1 MSNEHVDVLVVG
13 AGISGVS
20 AAHHL
25 QTQCPDKSFLILE
38 GRDTIGGTWDLFKYP
53 GIRSDSDMYTL
64 GFSFRPWR
72 DPKAIA
78 DGPSIMSYL
87 RGAVEDGGLQDKIR
101 FGRKVV
107 KAQWSSQEARWELTV
122 LNTQNKQEETLT
134 CGFVHMCTGYYNY
147 EQGHRPA
154 FPGEKNFKG
163 PVIHP
168 QFWPEDLNYD
178 NKKVVIIGSGATAV
192 TLVPAMAEKAAKVIM
207 LQRSPTY
214 IVSMPAENALANWAR
229 RNLPAK
235 LAYGLTRWRNVLF
248 SRLMFWYCRRF
259 PERAKKLLLKGVR
272 AELPSGFDIEKH
284 LTPHYNVWDQ
294 RVCLAPD
301 GDFFT
306 ALRAGK
312 ADIVTDHIESFT
324 KRGVKVA
331 SGAEIEADII
341 VSATG
346 LDLQFFGGV
355 DIQVD
360 NKAVLAKDTMTYKG
374 MMFSGVPNFALS
386 SGYTNASWTL
396 KCDLTSAYVCR
407 LLNHME
413 RKGYTQARPELDWA
427 NIEVAP
433 LLDFTS
439 GYVVRKLEEL
449 PKQGTVTPWR
459 LHQNYLLDIMML
471 RMGRVTDGMAFSGT
485 QKSA

>member
-1 MSNEHVDVLVVG
+1 MSNHHVDVLVIG
-13 AGISGVS
+13 AGISGIS

-25 QTQCPDKSFLILE
+25 QTQCPHKSFLILE
-38 GRDTIGGTWDLFKYP
+38 GRDSIGGTWDLFKYP

-87 RGAVEDGGLQDKIR
+87 HGAVEDDGLQDKIR
-101 FGRKVV
+101 FGRKVIN
-107 KAQWSSQEARWELTV
+107 AQWSSQAAQWTLTV
-122 LNTQNKQEETLT
+122 LNTQSQQEEVFT
-134 CGFVHMCTGYYNY
+134 CGFVHLCTGYYNY
-147 EQGHRPA
+147 EQAHRPH
-154 FPGEKNFKG
+154 FPGEKSFKG

-168 QFWPEDLNYD
+168 QFWPEDLDYE
-178 NKKVVIIGSGATAV
+178 NKKVVVIGSGATAV
-192 TLVPAMAEKAAKVIM
+192 TLVPAMAAKATKVTM

-235 LAYGLTRWRNVLF
+235 LAYGLTRWRNVLLN
-248 SRLMFWYCRRF
+248 RLMFWYCRRY
-259 PERAKKLLLKGVR
+259 PEHAKKLMLKGVR
-272 AELPSGFDIEKH
+272 AQLPTGFDFEKH

-301 GDFFT
+301 GDFFA
-306 ALRAGK
+306 ALRAGT
-312 ADIVTDHIESFT
+312 ADIVTDHIDSFT
-324 KRGVKVA
+324 KRGIKLA
-331 SGAEIEADII
+331 SGAEVEADII

-346 LDLQFFGGV
+346 LDLKFFGGV

-360 NKAVLAKDTMTYKG
+360 NTSVLAKDTMTYKG

-407 LLNHME
+407 LLNHMDK
-413 RKGYTQARPELDWA
+413 KGYAQARPQLDWA
-427 NIEVAP
+427 DMEVAP

-439 GYVVRKLEEL
+439 GYVVRKLDEL
-449 PKQGTVTPWR
+449 PKQGTATPWR

-471 RMGRVTDGMAFSGT
+471 RMGRVTDGMEFSRT
-485 QKSA
+485 EKPF

>member
-1 MSNEHVDVLVVG
+1 MSNEHVDVLVIG
-13 AGISGVS
+13 AGISGIS

-38 GRDTIGGTWDLFKYP
+38 GRDSIGGTWDLFKYP

-87 RGAVEDGGLQDKIR
+87 HGAVEDAGLHDKIR

-107 KAQWSSQEARWELTV
+107 NAQWSSQAAQWTLTV
-122 LNTQNKQEETLT
+122 LNTQSQSEEVFT
-134 CGFVHMCTGYYNY
+134 CNFVHMCTGYYNY

-168 QFWPEDLNYD
+168 QFWPEDLDYE
-178 NKKVVIIGSGATAV
+178 NKNVVVIGSGATAV
-192 TLVPAMAEKAAKVIM
+192 TLVPAMAEKAAKVTM

-214 IVSMPAENALANWAR
+214 IVSMPAENTLANWAR

-235 LAYGLTRWRNVLF
+235 LAYGLTRWRNVLLN
-248 SRLMFWYCRRF
+248 RIMFWYCRRY
-259 PERAKKLLLKGVR
+259 PDKAKKLLLKGVR
-272 AELPSGFDIEKH
+272 AELPKGFDIEKH

-301 GDFFT
+301 GDFFA
-306 ALRAGK
+306 ALRAGT
-312 ADIVTDHIESFT
+312 ADIVTDHIECFT
-324 KRGVKVA
+324 KRGVKVK
-331 SGAEIEADII
+331 SGAEIDADII

-346 LDLQFFGGV
+346 LDLKFFGGV

-360 NKAVLAKDTMTYKG
+360 NKPVLAKDTMTYKG
-374 MMFSGVPNFALS
+374 MMFSGVPNLALS

-407 LLNHME
+407 LLNHMDK
-413 RKGYTQARPELDWA
+413 KGYTQARPELDWA
-427 NIEVAP
+427 DMEVAP

-439 GYVVRKLEEL
+439 GYVVRKLDEL

-471 RMGRVTDGMAFSGT
+471 RMGRVTDGIAFSRAD
-485 QKSA
+485 KSA

>member
-1 MSNEHVDVLVVG
+1 MSNHHVDVLVIG
-13 AGISGVS
+13 AGISGIS

-25 QTQCPDKSFLILE
+25 QTQCPHKSFLILE
-38 GRDTIGGTWDLFKYP
+38 GRDSIGGTWDLFKYP

-87 RGAVEDGGLQDKIR
+87 HGAVEDDGLQDKIR
-101 FGRKVV
+101 FGRKVIN
-107 KAQWSSQEARWELTV
+107 AQWSSQAAQWTLTV
-122 LNTQNKQEETLT
+122 LNTQSQQEEVFT
-134 CGFVHMCTGYYNY
+134 CGFVHLCTGYYNY
-147 EQGHRPA
+147 EQAHRPD

-168 QFWPEDLNYD
+168 QFWPEDLDYE
-178 NKKVVIIGSGATAV
+178 NKKVVVIGSGATAV
-192 TLVPAMAEKAAKVIM
+192 TLVPAMAEKAAKVTM

-229 RNLPAK
+229 RNLPAR
-235 LAYGLTRWRNVLF
+235 LAYGITRWRNVLLN
-248 SRLMFWYCRRF
+248 RLMFWYCRRY

-272 AELPSGFDIEKH
+272 AELPAGFDFEKH

-301 GDFFT
+301 GDFFA
-306 ALRAGK
+306 ALRAGT
-312 ADIVTDHIESFT
+312 ADIVTDHINSFT
-324 KRGVKVA
+324 KRGIKLA
-331 SGAEIEADII
+331 SGGEVEADII

-346 LDLQFFGGV
+346 LDLKFFGGV

-360 NKAVLAKDTMTYKG
+360 NTPVLAKDTMTYKG

-407 LLNHME
+407 LLNHMDK
-413 RKGYTQARPELDWA
+413 KGYAQARPQLDWA
-427 NIEVAP
+427 DMEVAP

-439 GYVVRKLEEL
+439 GYVVRKLDEL

-471 RMGRVTDGMAFSGT
+471 RMGRVTDGMEFSRT
-485 QKSA
+485 EKPA

>member
-1 MSNEHVDVLVVG
+1 MSSEHVDVLVVG
-13 AGISGVS
+13 AGISGIS

-38 GRDTIGGTWDLFKYP
+38 GRDSIGGTWDLFKYP

-87 RGAVEDGGLQDKIR
+87 RSAVEDDGLHDKIR

-107 KAQWSSQEARWELTV
+107 KALWSSQEAHWELTV
-122 LNTQNKQEETLT
+122 LNTRSQQEETLT

-168 QFWPEDLNYD
+168 QFWPEDLDYD
-178 NKKVVIIGSGATAV
+178 NKKIIVIGSGATAV
-192 TLVPAMAEKAAKVIM
+192 TLVPAMAEKAAKVTM

-407 LLNHME
+407 LLNHMD

-427 NIEVAP
+427 DMEVAP

>member
-1 MSNEHVDVLVVG
+1 MSNEHVDVMVIG

-25 QTQCPDKSFLILE
+25 QTQCPEKSFLILE
-38 GRDTIGGTWDLFKYP
+38 GRDSIGGTWDLFKYP

-87 RGAVEDGGLQDKIR
+87 RGAVEDGGLQDKIL

-168 QFWPEDLNYD
+168 QFWPEDLDYN
-178 NKKVVIIGSGATAV
+178 NKKVVVIGSGATAV
-192 TLVPAMAEKAAKVIM
+192 TLVPAMAEKAAKVTM

-214 IVSMPAENALANWAR
+214 IVSMPAENALVNWAR

-235 LAYGLTRWRNVLF
+235 LAYGLTRWRNVLLN
-248 SRLMFWYCRRF
+248 RLMFWYCRRF
-259 PERAKKLLLKGVR
+259 PKQAKKLLLKGVR
-272 AELPSGFDIEKH
+272 AQLP
-284 LTPHYNVWDQ
+284 
-294 RVCLAPD
+294 
-301 GDFFT
+301 
-306 ALRAGK
+306 
-312 ADIVTDHIESFT
+312 
-324 KRGVKVA
+324 
-331 SGAEIEADII
+331 
-341 VSATG
+341 
-346 LDLQFFGGV
+346 
-355 DIQVD
+355 
-360 NKAVLAKDTMTYKG
+360 
-374 MMFSGVPNFALS
+374 
-386 SGYTNASWTL
+386 
-396 KCDLTSAYVCR
+396 
-407 LLNHME
+407 
-413 RKGYTQARPELDWA
+413 
-427 NIEVAP
+427 
-433 LLDFTS
+433 
-439 GYVVRKLEEL
+439 
-449 PKQGTVTPWR
+449 
-459 LHQNYLLDIMML
+459 
-471 RMGRVTDGMAFSGT
+471 
-485 QKSA
+485 

>member
-1 MSNEHVDVLVVG
+1 MSNEHVDVLVIG
-13 AGISGVS
+13 AGISGIS

-38 GRDTIGGTWDLFKYP
+38 GRDSIGGTWDLFKYP

-87 RGAVEDGGLQDKIR
+87 HGAVEDDGLHDKIR

-107 KAQWSSQEARWELTV
+107 NAQWSSQAAQWTLTV
-122 LNTQNKQEETLT
+122 LNTQSQSEEVFT
-134 CGFVHMCTGYYNY
+134 CNFVHMCTGYYNY

-168 QFWPEDLNYD
+168 QFWPEDLDYE
-178 NKKVVIIGSGATAV
+178 NKNVVVIGSGATAV
-192 TLVPAMAEKAAKVIM
+192 TLVPAMAEKAAKVTM

-214 IVSMPAENALANWAR
+214 IVSMPAENTLANWAR

-235 LAYGLTRWRNVLF
+235 LAYGLTRWRNVLLN
-248 SRLMFWYCRRF
+248 RIMFWYCRRY
-259 PERAKKLLLKGVR
+259 PDKAKKLLLKGVR
-272 AELPSGFDIEKH
+272 AELPKGFDIEKH

-301 GDFFT
+301 GDFFA
-306 ALRAGK
+306 ALRAGT
-312 ADIVTDHIESFT
+312 ADIVTDHIECFT
-324 KRGVKVA
+324 KRGVKVK
-331 SGAEIEADII
+331 SGAEIDADII

-346 LDLQFFGGV
+346 LDLKFFGGV

-360 NKAVLAKDTMTYKG
+360 NKPVLAKDTMTYKG
-374 MMFSGVPNFALS
+374 MMFSGVPNLALS

-407 LLNHME
+407 LLNHMDK
-413 RKGYTQARPELDWA
+413 KGYTQARPELDWSDM
-427 NIEVAP
+427 EVAP

-439 GYVVRKLEEL
+439 GYVVRKLDEL

-471 RMGRVTDGMAFSGT
+471 RMGRVTDGIAFSRAD
-485 QKSA
+485 KSA

>member
-13 AGISGVS
+13 AGISGIS

-25 QTQCPDKSFLILE
+25 QTRCPEKSFLILE
-38 GRDTIGGTWDLFKYP
+38 GRDSIGGTWDLFKYP

-107 KAQWSSQEARWELTV
+107 KAQWSSQDAQWELTV

-168 QFWPEDLNYD
+168 QFWPEDLDYN
-178 NKKVVIIGSGATAV
+178 NKKVVVIGSGATAV
-192 TLVPAMAEKAAKVIM
+192 TLVPAMAEKAAKVTM

-214 IVSMPAENALANWAR
+214 IVSMPAENALANWVR

-235 LAYGLTRWRNVLF
+235 LAYGMTRWRNVLLN
-248 SRLMFWYCRRF
+248 RLMFWYCRRF
-259 PERAKKLLLKGVR
+259 PKQAKKLLLKGVR
-272 AELPSGFDIEKH
+272 AQLPSGFDIEKH

-407 LLNHME
+407 LLNHMD

-427 NIEVAP
+427 DMEVAP

-439 GYVVRKLEEL
+439 GYVVRKLDEL

>member
-1 MSNEHVDVLVVG
+1 MSNEHVDVLVIG
-13 AGISGVS
+13 AGISGIS

-38 GRDTIGGTWDLFKYP
+38 GRDSIGGTWDLFKYP

-87 RGAVEDGGLQDKIR
+87 HGAVEDDGLHDKIR

-107 KAQWSSQEARWELTV
+107 NAQWSSQAAQWTLTV
-122 LNTQNKQEETLT
+122 LNTQSQSEEVFT
-134 CGFVHMCTGYYNY
+134 CNFVHMCTGYYNY

-168 QFWPEDLNYD
+168 QFWPEDLDYE
-178 NKKVVIIGSGATAV
+178 NKNVVVIGSGATAV
-192 TLVPAMAEKAAKVIM
+192 TLVPAMAEKAAKVTM

-214 IVSMPAENALANWAR
+214 IVSMPAENTLANWAR

-235 LAYGLTRWRNVLF
+235 LAYGLTRWRNVLLN
-248 SRLMFWYCRRF
+248 RIMFWYCRRY
-259 PERAKKLLLKGVR
+259 PDKAKKLLLKGVR
-272 AELPSGFDIEKH
+272 AELPKGFDIEKH

-301 GDFFT
+301 GDFFA
-306 ALRAGK
+306 ALSAGT
-312 ADIVTDHIESFT
+312 ADIVTDHIECFT
-324 KRGVKVA
+324 KRGVKVK
-331 SGAEIEADII
+331 SGAEIDADII

-346 LDLQFFGGV
+346 LDLKFFGGV

-360 NKAVLAKDTMTYKG
+360 NKPVLAKDTMTYKG
-374 MMFSGVPNFALS
+374 MMFSGVPNLALS

-407 LLNHME
+407 LLNHMDK
-413 RKGYTQARPELDWA
+413 KGYTQARPELDWA
-427 NIEVAP
+427 DMEVAP

-439 GYVVRKLEEL
+439 GYVVRKLDEL

-471 RMGRVTDGMAFSGT
+471 RMGRVTDGIAFSRAD
-485 QKSA
+485 KSA

>member
-1 MSNEHVDVLVVG
+1 MSNHHVDVLVIG
-13 AGISGVS
+13 AGISGIS

-25 QTQCPDKSFLILE
+25 QTQCPHKSFLILE
-38 GRDTIGGTWDLFKYP
+38 GRDSIGGTWDLFKYP

-87 RGAVEDGGLQDKIR
+87 HGAVEDDGLQDKIR
-101 FGRKVV
+101 FGHKVI
-107 KAQWSSQEARWELTV
+107 KAQWSSEAAQWTLTV
-122 LNTQNKQEETLT
+122 SNTESQQEEVFT
-134 CGFVHMCTGYYNY
+134 CGFVHLCTGYYNY
-147 EQGHRPA
+147 EQAHRPD
-154 FPGEKNFKG
+154 FPGEKNFRG

-168 QFWPEDLNYD
+168 QFWPEDLDYE
-178 NKKVVIIGSGATAV
+178 NKKVVVIGSGATAV
-192 TLVPAMAEKAAKVIM
+192 TLVPAMAEKAAKVTM

-235 LAYGLTRWRNVLF
+235 LAYGLTRWRNVLLN
-248 SRLMFWYCRRF
+248 RLMFWYCRRY
-259 PERAKKLLLKGVR
+259 PEKAKKLLLKGVR
-272 AELPSGFDIEKH
+272 AELPADFDFGKH

-301 GDFFT
+301 GDFFA

-312 ADIVTDHIESFT
+312 ADIVTDQIDSFT
-324 KRGVKVA
+324 KRGIKLA
-331 SGAEIEADII
+331 SGGEVEADII

-346 LDLQFFGGV
+346 LDLKFFGGV

-360 NKAVLAKDTMTYKG
+360 NTPVLAKDTMTYKG

-407 LLNHME
+407 LLKYMDK
-413 RKGYTQARPELDWA
+413 KGYAQARPQLDWA
-427 NIEVAP
+427 DIEVAP

-439 GYVVRKLEEL
+439 GYVVRKLDEL

-471 RMGRVTDGMAFSGT
+471 RMGRVTDGMKFSGT
-485 QKSA
+485 EKST

>member
-1 MSNEHVDVLVVG
+1 M
-13 AGISGVS
+13 
-20 AAHHL
+20 
-25 QTQCPDKSFLILE
+25 
-38 GRDTIGGTWDLFKYP
+38 
-53 GIRSDSDMYTL
+53 
-64 GFSFRPWR
+64 
-72 DPKAIA
+72 
-78 DGPSIMSYL
+78 
-87 RGAVEDGGLQDKIR
+87 
-101 FGRKVV
+101 
-107 KAQWSSQEARWELTV
+107 
-122 LNTQNKQEETLT
+122 
-134 CGFVHMCTGYYNY
+134 
-147 EQGHRPA
+147 
-154 FPGEKNFKG
+154 
-163 PVIHP
+163 
-168 QFWPEDLNYD
+168 
-178 NKKVVIIGSGATAV
+178 
-192 TLVPAMAEKAAKVIM
+192 
-207 LQRSPTY
+207 
-214 IVSMPAENALANWAR
+214 
-229 RNLPAK
+229 
-235 LAYGLTRWRNVLF
+235 
-248 SRLMFWYCRRF
+248 
-259 PERAKKLLLKGVR
+259 R

-312 ADIVTDHIESFT
+312 ADIVTDRIESFT

-355 DIQVD
+355 DIHVD
-360 NKAVLAKDTMTYKG
+360 NKVVLAKDTMTYKG

-407 LLNHME
+407 LLNHMDK
-413 RKGYTQARPELDWA
+413 KGYTQARPELDWA
-427 NIEVAP
+427 DMEVAP

-439 GYVVRKLEEL
+439 GYVVRKLDEL

>member
-1 MSNEHVDVLVVG
+1 MSNHHVDVLVIG
-13 AGISGVS
+13 AGISGIS

-25 QTQCPDKSFLILE
+25 QTQCPHKSFLILE
-38 GRDTIGGTWDLFKYP
+38 GRDMIGGTWDLFKYP

-87 RGAVEDGGLQDKIR
+87 HGAVEDDGLQDKIR
-101 FGRKVV
+101 FGRKVIN
-107 KAQWSSQEARWELTV
+107 AQWSSQAAQWTLTV
-122 LNTQNKQEETLT
+122 LNTESHQEEVFT
-134 CGFVHMCTGYYNY
+134 CGFMHLCTGYYNY
-147 EQGHRPA
+147 EQAHRPD

-168 QFWPEDLNYD
+168 QFWPEDLDYE
-178 NKKVVIIGSGATAV
+178 NKKVVVIGSGATAV
-192 TLVPAMAEKAAKVIM
+192 TLVPAMAEKAAKVTM

-214 IVSMPAENALANWAR
+214 IVSMPAENGLANWAR

-235 LAYGLTRWRNVLF
+235 LAYGLTRWRNVLLN
-248 SRLMFWYCRRF
+248 RLMFWYCRSY
-259 PERAKKLLLKGVR
+259 PEKAKKLLLQGAR
-272 AELPSGFDIEKH
+272 AELPADFDFGKH

-301 GDFFT
+301 GDFFA
-306 ALRAGK
+306 ALRAGT
-312 ADIVTDHIESFT
+312 ADIVTDHIDSFT
-324 KRGVKVA
+324 KRGIKLA
-331 SGAEIEADII
+331 SGSEVEADII

-346 LDLQFFGGV
+346 LDLKFFGGV

-360 NKAVLAKDTMTYKG
+360 NTPVLAKDTMTYKG

-407 LLNHME
+407 LLNHMDK
-413 RKGYTQARPELDWA
+413 KGYAQACPQLDWA
-427 NIEVAP
+427 DMEVAP

-439 GYVVRKLEEL
+439 GYVVRKLDEL

-471 RMGRVTDGMAFSGT
+471 RMGRVTDGMEFSRT
-485 QKSA
+485 EKPA

>member
-1 MSNEHVDVLVVG
+1 
-13 AGISGVS
+13 
-20 AAHHL
+20 
-25 QTQCPDKSFLILE
+25 
-38 GRDTIGGTWDLFKYP
+38 
-53 GIRSDSDMYTL
+53 
-64 GFSFRPWR
+64 
-72 DPKAIA
+72 
-78 DGPSIMSYL
+78 MSYL

-107 KAQWSSQEARWELTV
+107 KAQWSSKEAEWELTV
-122 LNTQNKQEETLT
+122 LNTQNKQEEILT

-168 QFWPEDLNYD
+168 QFWPEDLDYD

-235 LAYGLTRWRNVLF
+235 LAYGLTRWRNVLLN
-248 SRLMFWYCRRF
+248 RLMFWYCRRF
-259 PERAKKLLLKGVR
+259 PEKAKKLLLRGVR
-272 AELPSGFDIEKH
+272 AELPFGFDIEKH
-284 LTPHYNVWDQ
+284 LTPRYNVWDQ

-324 KRGVKVA
+324 KRGVKVV

-407 LLNHME
+407 LLNHMD

-427 NIEVAP
+427 DMEVAP

-439 GYVVRKLEEL
+439 GYVVRKLDEL

>member
-25 QTQCPDKSFLILE
+25 QTQCPEKSFLILE
-38 GRDTIGGTWDLFKYP
+38 GRDSIGGTWDLFKYP

-168 QFWPEDLNYD
+168 QFWPVDLDYE
-178 NKKVVIIGSGATAV
+178 NKKVVVIGSGATAV
-192 TLVPAMAEKAAKVIM
+192 TLVPAMAEKAAKVTM

-235 LAYGLTRWRNVLF
+235 LAYGLTRWRNVLVN
-248 SRLMFWYCRRF
+248 RLMFWYCRRF
-259 PERAKKLLLKGVR
+259 PEKAKKLLLKGVR

-312 ADIVTDHIESFT
+312 ADIVTDRIESFT

-355 DIQVD
+355 NIQVD
-360 NKAVLAKDTMTYKG
+360 NKAVLAKDTITYKG

-407 LLNHME
+407 LLNHMD
-413 RKGYTQARPELDWA
+413 RKGYTEARPELDWA
-427 NIEVAP
+427 KMEVAP

-439 GYVVRKLEEL
+439 GYVVRKLDEL

-485 QKSA
+485 QKSV

>member
-1 MSNEHVDVLVVG
+1 MSNHHVDVLVIG
-13 AGISGVS
+13 AGISGIS

-25 QTQCPDKSFLILE
+25 QTQCPHKSFLILE
-38 GRDTIGGTWDLFKYP
+38 GRDSIGGTWDLFKYP

-87 RGAVEDGGLQDKIR
+87 HGAVEDDGLQDKIR
-101 FGRKVV
+101 FGHKVI
-107 KAQWSSQEARWELTV
+107 KAQWKSEAAQWTLTV
-122 LNTQNKQEETLT
+122 LNTESQQEEVFT
-134 CGFVHMCTGYYNY
+134 CGFVHLCTGYYNY
-147 EQGHRPA
+147 EQAHRPD

-168 QFWPEDLNYD
+168 QFWPEDLDYK
-178 NKKVVIIGSGATAV
+178 NKKVLVIGSGATAV
-192 TLVPAMAEKAAKVIM
+192 TLVPAMAEKAAKVTM

-235 LAYGLTRWRNVLF
+235 LAYGLTRWRNVLLN
-248 SRLMFWYCRRF
+248 RLMFWYCRRY
-259 PERAKKLLLKGVR
+259 PEKAKKLLLKGVR
-272 AELPSGFDIEKH
+272 AELPADFDFGKH

-301 GDFFT
+301 GDFFA
-306 ALRAGK
+306 ALRAGT
-312 ADIVTDHIESFT
+312 ADIVTDEIDSFT
-324 KRGVKVA
+324 KRGIKLA
-331 SGAEIEADII
+331 SGGEVEADII

-346 LDLQFFGGV
+346 LDLKFFGGV
-355 DIQVD
+355 EIQVD
-360 NKAVLAKDTMTYKG
+360 NTPVLAKDTMTYKG

-407 LLNHME
+407 LLNHMDK
-413 RKGYTQARPELDWA
+413 KGYAQARPQLDWA
-427 NIEVAP
+427 DIEVAP
-433 LLDFTS
+433 LLDFSS
-439 GYVVRKLEEL
+439 GYVVRKLDEL

-471 RMGRVTDGMAFSGT
+471 RMGRVTDGMKFSGT
-485 QKSA
+485 EKST

>member
-1 MSNEHVDVLVVG
+1 MSNEHVDVLVIG
-13 AGISGVS
+13 AGISGIS

-38 GRDTIGGTWDLFKYP
+38 GRDSIGGTWDLFKYP

-87 RGAVEDGGLQDKIR
+87 HGAVEDDGLHDKIR

-107 KAQWSSQEARWELTV
+107 NAQWSSQAAQWTLTV
-122 LNTQNKQEETLT
+122 LNTQSQSEEVFT
-134 CGFVHMCTGYYNY
+134 CNFVHMCTGYYNY

-168 QFWPEDLNYD
+168 QFWPEDLDYE
-178 NKKVVIIGSGATAV
+178 NKNVVVIGSGATAV
-192 TLVPAMAEKAAKVIM
+192 TLVPAMAEKAAKVTM

-214 IVSMPAENALANWAR
+214 IVSMPAENTLANWAR

-235 LAYGLTRWRNVLF
+235 LAYGLTRWRNVLLN
-248 SRLMFWYCRRF
+248 RVMFWYCRRY
-259 PERAKKLLLKGVR
+259 PDKAKKLLLKGVR
-272 AELPSGFDIEKH
+272 AELPKGFDIEKH

-301 GDFFT
+301 GDFFA
-306 ALRAGK
+306 ALRAGT
-312 ADIVTDHIESFT
+312 ADIVTDHIECFT
-324 KRGVKVA
+324 KRGVKVK
-331 SGAEIEADII
+331 SGAEIDADII

-346 LDLQFFGGV
+346 LDLKFFGGV

-360 NKAVLAKDTMTYKG
+360 NKPVLAKDTMTYKG
-374 MMFSGVPNFALS
+374 MMFSGVPNLALS

-407 LLNHME
+407 LLNHMDK
-413 RKGYTQARPELDWA
+413 KGYTQARPELDWA
-427 NIEVAP
+427 DMEVAP

-439 GYVVRKLEEL
+439 GYVVRKLDEL

-471 RMGRVTDGMAFSGT
+471 RMGRVTDGIAFSRAD
-485 QKSA
+485 KSA

>member
-1 MSNEHVDVLVVG
+1 MSNEHVDVMVIG

-25 QTQCPDKSFLILE
+25 QTQCPEKSFLILE
-38 GRDTIGGTWDLFKYP
+38 GRDSIGGTWDLFKYP

-87 RGAVEDGGLQDKIR
+87 RGAVEDGGLQDKIL

-178 NKKVVIIGSGATAV
+178 NKKVVVIGSGATAV
-192 TLVPAMAEKAAKVIM
+192 TLVPAMAEKAAKVTM

-235 LAYGLTRWRNVLF
+235 LAYGLTRWRNVLLN
-248 SRLMFWYCRRF
+248 RLMFWYCRRF
-259 PERAKKLLLKGVR
+259 PEKAKKLLLKGVR

-284 LTPHYNVWDQ
+284 LTPRYNVWDQ

-312 ADIVTDHIESFT
+312 ADIVTDRIESFT

-407 LLNHME
+407 LLNHMD

-427 NIEVAP
+427 NMEVAP

>member
-1 MSNEHVDVLVVG
+1 MSNEHVDVLVIG
-13 AGISGVS
+13 AGISGIS

-38 GRDTIGGTWDLFKYP
+38 GRDSIGGTWDLFKYP

-87 RGAVEDGGLQDKIR
+87 HGAVEDDGLHDKIR
-101 FGRKVV
+101 FSRKVV
-107 KAQWSSQEARWELTV
+107 NAQWSSQAAQWTLTV
-122 LNTQNKQEETLT
+122 LNTQSQSEEVFT
-134 CGFVHMCTGYYNY
+134 CNFVHMCTGYYNY

-168 QFWPEDLNYD
+168 QFWPEDLDYE
-178 NKKVVIIGSGATAV
+178 NKNVVVIGSGATAV
-192 TLVPAMAEKAAKVIM
+192 TLVPAMAEKAAKVTM

-214 IVSMPAENALANWAR
+214 IVSMPAENTLANWAR

-235 LAYGLTRWRNVLF
+235 LAYGLTRWRNVLLN
-248 SRLMFWYCRRF
+248 RIMFWYCRRY
-259 PERAKKLLLKGVR
+259 PDKAKKLLLKGVR
-272 AELPSGFDIEKH
+272 AELPKGFDIEKH

-301 GDFFT
+301 GDFFA
-306 ALRAGK
+306 ALRAGT
-312 ADIVTDHIESFT
+312 ADIVTDHIECFT
-324 KRGVKVA
+324 KRGVKVK
-331 SGAEIEADII
+331 SGAEIDADII

-346 LDLQFFGGV
+346 LDLKFFGGV

-360 NKAVLAKDTMTYKG
+360 NKPVLAKDTMTYKG
-374 MMFSGVPNFALS
+374 MMFSGVPNLALS

-407 LLNHME
+407 LLNHMDK
-413 RKGYTQARPELDWA
+413 KGYTQARPELDWA
-427 NIEVAP
+427 DMEVAP

-439 GYVVRKLEEL
+439 GYVVRKLDEL

-471 RMGRVTDGMAFSGT
+471 RMGRVTDGIAFSRAD
-485 QKSA
+485 KSA

>member
-1 MSNEHVDVLVVG
+1 
-13 AGISGVS
+13 
-20 AAHHL
+20 
-25 QTQCPDKSFLILE
+25 
-38 GRDTIGGTWDLFKYP
+38 
-53 GIRSDSDMYTL
+53 
-64 GFSFRPWR
+64 
-72 DPKAIA
+72 
-78 DGPSIMSYL
+78 MSYL
-87 RGAVEDGGLQDKIR
+87 HGAVEDGGLQDKIR

-235 LAYGLTRWRNVLF
+235 LAYGLTRWRNVLLN
-248 SRLMFWYCRRF
+248 RLMFWYCRRF
-259 PERAKKLLLKGVR
+259 PEKAKKLLLRGVR
-272 AELPSGFDIEKH
+272 AELPFGFDIEKH

-360 NKAVLAKDTMTYKG
+360 NKAVLAKDTITYKG

-407 LLNHME
+407 LLNHMD

-427 NIEVAP
+427 DMEVAP

-439 GYVVRKLEEL
+439 GYVVRKLDEL

>member
-13 AGISGVS
+13 AGISGIS

-25 QTQCPDKSFLILE
+25 QTRCPEKSFLILE
-38 GRDTIGGTWDLFKYP
+38 GRDSIGGTWDLFKYP

-107 KAQWSSQEARWELTV
+107 KAQWLSQDAQWELTV

-168 QFWPEDLNYD
+168 QFWPEGLDYN
-178 NKKVVIIGSGATAV
+178 NKKVVVIGSGATAV
-192 TLVPAMAEKAAKVIM
+192 TLVPAMAEKAAKVTM

-214 IVSMPAENALANWAR
+214 IVSMPAENALVNWAR

-235 LAYGLTRWRNVLF
+235 LAYGLTRWRNVLLN
-248 SRLMFWYCRRF
+248 RLMFWYCRRF
-259 PERAKKLLLKGVR
+259 PEKAKKLLLRGVR
-272 AELPSGFDIEKH
+272 AELPFGFDIEKH

-407 LLNHME
+407 LLNHMDK
-413 RKGYTQARPELDWA
+413 KGYTQARPELDWA
-427 NIEVAP
+427 DMEVAP

-439 GYVVRKLEEL
+439 GYVVRKLDEL

>member
-1 MSNEHVDVLVVG
+1 MSNHHVDVLVIG
-13 AGISGVS
+13 AGISGIS

-25 QTQCPDKSFLILE
+25 QTQCPHKSFLILE
-38 GRDTIGGTWDLFKYP
+38 GRDSIGGTWDLFKYP

-87 RGAVEDGGLQDKIR
+87 HGAVEDDGLQDKIR
-101 FGRKVV
+101 FGRKVIN
-107 KAQWSSQEARWELTV
+107 AQWSSQAAQWTLTV
-122 LNTQNKQEETLT
+122 LNTQSQQEEVFT
-134 CGFVHMCTGYYNY
+134 CGFVHLCTGYYNY
-147 EQGHRPA
+147 EQAHHPD

-168 QFWPEDLNYD
+168 QFWPEDLDYE
-178 NKKVVIIGSGATAV
+178 NKKVVVIGSGATAV
-192 TLVPAMAEKAAKVIM
+192 TLVPAMAEKAAKVTM

-214 IVSMPAENALANWAR
+214 IVSMPAENPLANWAR

-235 LAYGLTRWRNVLF
+235 LAYGLTRWRNVLLN
-248 SRLMFWYCRRF
+248 RIMFWYCRRY
-259 PERAKKLLLKGVR
+259 PDKAKKLLLKGVR
-272 AELPSGFDIEKH
+272 AELPKGFDIEKH

-301 GDFFT
+301 GDFFA
-306 ALRAGK
+306 ALRAGT
-312 ADIVTDHIESFT
+312 ADIVTDHIECFT
-324 KRGVKVA
+324 KRGVKVK
-331 SGAEIEADII
+331 SGAEIDADII

-346 LDLQFFGGV
+346 LDLKFFGGV

-360 NKAVLAKDTMTYKG
+360 NKPVLAKDTMTYKG
-374 MMFSGVPNFALS
+374 MMFSGVPNLALS

-407 LLNHME
+407 LLNHMDK
-413 RKGYTQARPELDWA
+413 KGFTQARPELDWA
-427 NIEVAP
+427 DMEVAP

-439 GYVVRKLEEL
+439 GYVVRKLDEL

-471 RMGRVTDGMAFSGT
+471 RMGRVTDGIAFSRAD
-485 QKSA
+485 KSA

>member
-1 MSNEHVDVLVVG
+1 MSNEHVDVMVIG

-25 QTQCPDKSFLILE
+25 QTQCPEKSFLILE
-38 GRDTIGGTWDLFKYP
+38 GRDSIGGTWDLFKYP

-87 RGAVEDGGLQDKIR
+87 RGAVEDGGLQDKIL

-178 NKKVVIIGSGATAV
+178 NKKVVVIGSGATAV
-192 TLVPAMAEKAAKVIM
+192 TLVPAMAEKAAKVTM

-235 LAYGLTRWRNVLF
+235 LAYGLTRWRNVLVN
-248 SRLMFWYCRRF
+248 RLMFWYCRRF
-259 PERAKKLLLKGVR
+259 PEKAKKLLLKGVR

-312 ADIVTDHIESFT
+312 ADIVTDRIESFT

-355 DIQVD
+355 DIHVD
-360 NKAVLAKDTMTYKG
+360 NKVVLAKDTMTYKG

-407 LLNHME
+407 LLNHMD

-427 NIEVAP
+427 NMEVAP

-439 GYVVRKLEEL
+439 GYVVRKLDEL

>member
-38 GRDTIGGTWDLFKYP
+38 GRDSIGGTWDLFKYP

-107 KAQWSSQEARWELTV
+107 KAQWSSQKAQWELTV

-163 PVIHP
+163 PIIHP
-168 QFWPEDLNYD
+168 QFWPEDLDYE
-178 NKKVVIIGSGATAV
+178 NKKVVVIGSGATAV

-235 LAYGLTRWRNVLF
+235 LAYGLTRWRNVLLN
-248 SRLMFWYCRRF
+248 RLMFWYCRRF
-259 PERAKKLLLKGVR
+259 PEKAKKLLLKGVR

-284 LTPHYNVWDQ
+284 LTPRYNVWDQ

-312 ADIVTDHIESFT
+312 ADIVTDRIESFT

-341 VSATG
+341 ISATG

-407 LLNHME
+407 LLNHMD

-427 NIEVAP
+427 DMEVAP

-439 GYVVRKLEEL
+439 GYVVRKLDEL

>member
-1 MSNEHVDVLVVG
+1 MSNHHVDVLVIG
-13 AGISGVS
+13 AGISGIS

-25 QTQCPDKSFLILE
+25 QTQCPHKSFLILE
-38 GRDTIGGTWDLFKYP
+38 GRDSIGGTWDLFKYP

-87 RGAVEDGGLQDKIR
+87 HGAVEDDGLQDKIR
-101 FGRKVV
+101 FGRKVIN
-107 KAQWSSQEARWELTV
+107 AQWSSQAAQWTLTV
-122 LNTQNKQEETLT
+122 LNTQSQQEEVFT
-134 CGFVHMCTGYYNY
+134 CGFVHLCTGYYNY
-147 EQGHRPA
+147 EQAHRPD

-168 QFWPEDLNYD
+168 QFWPEDLDYE
-178 NKKVVIIGSGATAV
+178 NKKVVVIGSGATAV
-192 TLVPAMAEKAAKVIM
+192 TLVPAMAEKAAKVTM

-229 RNLPAK
+229 RNLPAR
-235 LAYGLTRWRNVLF
+235 LAYGLTRWRNVLLN
-248 SRLMFWYCRRF
+248 RLMFWYCRRY
-259 PERAKKLLLKGVR
+259 PEQAKKLLLKGAR
-272 AELPSGFDIEKH
+272 AELPAGFDFEKH

-301 GDFFT
+301 GDFFA
-306 ALRAGK
+306 ALRAGT
-312 ADIVTDHIESFT
+312 ADIVTDHIDSFT
-324 KRGVKVA
+324 KRGIKLA
-331 SGAEIEADII
+331 SGSEVEADII

-346 LDLQFFGGV
+346 LDLKFFGGV
-355 DIQVD
+355 DIKVD
-360 NKAVLAKDTMTYKG
+360 NTPVLAKDTMTYKG

-407 LLNHME
+407 LLNHMDK
-413 RKGYTQARPELDWA
+413 KGYAQARPQLDWA
-427 NIEVAP
+427 DMEVAP

-439 GYVVRKLEEL
+439 GYVVRKLDEL

-471 RMGRVTDGMAFSGT
+471 RMGRATDGMEFSRT
-485 QKSA
+485 EKPA

>member
-1 MSNEHVDVLVVG
+1 MSNEHVDVLVIG
-13 AGISGVS
+13 AGISGIS

-25 QTQCPDKSFLILE
+25 KTQCPDKSFLILE
-38 GRDTIGGTWDLFKYP
+38 GRDSIGGTWDLFKYP

-87 RGAVEDGGLQDKIR
+87 HGAVEDDGLHDKIR

-107 KAQWSSQEARWELTV
+107 NAQWSSQAAQWTLTV
-122 LNTQNKQEETLT
+122 LNTQSQSEEVFT
-134 CGFVHMCTGYYNY
+134 CNFVHMCTGYYNY

-168 QFWPEDLNYD
+168 QFWPEDLDYE
-178 NKKVVIIGSGATAV
+178 NKNVVVIGSGATAV
-192 TLVPAMAEKAAKVIM
+192 TLVPAMAEKAAKVTM

-214 IVSMPAENALANWAR
+214 IVSMPAENTLANWAR

-235 LAYGLTRWRNVLF
+235 LAYGLTRWRNVLLN
-248 SRLMFWYCRRF
+248 RIMFWYCRRY
-259 PERAKKLLLKGVR
+259 PDKAKKLLLKGVR
-272 AELPSGFDIEKH
+272 AELPKGFDIEKH

-301 GDFFT
+301 GDFFA
-306 ALRAGK
+306 ALRAGT
-312 ADIVTDHIESFT
+312 ADIVTDHIECFT
-324 KRGVKVA
+324 KRGVKVK
-331 SGAEIEADII
+331 SGAEIDADII

-346 LDLQFFGGV
+346 LDLKFFGGV

-360 NKAVLAKDTMTYKG
+360 NKPVLAKDTMTYKG
-374 MMFSGVPNFALS
+374 MMFSGVPNLALS

-407 LLNHME
+407 LLNHMDK
-413 RKGYTQARPELDWA
+413 KGYTQARPELDWA
-427 NIEVAP
+427 DMEVAP

-439 GYVVRKLEEL
+439 GYVVRKLDEL

-471 RMGRVTDGMAFSGT
+471 RMGRVTDGIAFSRAD
-485 QKSA
+485 KSA

>member
-1 MSNEHVDVLVVG
+1 MSNHHVDVLVIG
-13 AGISGVS
+13 AGISGIS

-25 QTQCPDKSFLILE
+25 QTQCPHKSFLILE
-38 GRDTIGGTWDLFKYP
+38 GRDSIGGTWDLFKYP

-87 RGAVEDGGLQDKIR
+87 HGAVEDDGLQDKIR
-101 FGRKVV
+101 FGRKVIN
-107 KAQWSSQEARWELTV
+107 AQWSSQAAQWTLTV
-122 LNTQNKQEETLT
+122 LNTESQQEEVFT
-134 CGFVHMCTGYYNY
+134 CGFVHLCTGYYNY
-147 EQGHRPA
+147 EQAHRPD

-168 QFWPEDLNYD
+168 QFWPEDLDYE
-178 NKKVVIIGSGATAV
+178 NKKVVVIGSGATAV
-192 TLVPAMAEKAAKVIM
+192 TLVPAMAEKAAKVTM

-235 LAYGLTRWRNVLF
+235 LAYGLTRWRNVLLN
-248 SRLMFWYCRRF
+248 RLMFWYCRRY
-259 PERAKKLLLKGVR
+259 PEKAKKLLLKGAR
-272 AELPSGFDIEKH
+272 AELPADFDFGKH

-301 GDFFT
+301 GDFFA
-306 ALRAGK
+306 ALRAGT
-312 ADIVTDHIESFT
+312 ADIVTDQIDSFT
-324 KRGVKVA
+324 KRGIKLA
-331 SGAEIEADII
+331 SGGEVEADII

-346 LDLQFFGGV
+346 LDLKFFGGV

-360 NKAVLAKDTMTYKG
+360 NTPVLAKDTMTYKG

-407 LLNHME
+407 LLNHMDK
-413 RKGYTQARPELDWA
+413 KGYAQARPQLDWA
-427 NIEVAP
+427 DIEVVP

-439 GYVVRKLEEL
+439 GYVVRKLDEL

-471 RMGRVTDGMAFSGT
+471 RMGRVTDGMEFSGT
-485 QKSA
+485 EKSA

>member
-1 MSNEHVDVLVVG
+1 MSNEHVDVLVIG
-13 AGISGVS
+13 AGISGIS

-38 GRDTIGGTWDLFKYP
+38 GRDSIGGTWDLFKYP

-87 RGAVEDGGLQDKIR
+87 QGAVEDDGLHDKIR

-107 KAQWSSQEARWELTV
+107 NAQWSSQAAQWTLTV
-122 LNTQNKQEETLT
+122 LNTQSQSEEVFT
-134 CGFVHMCTGYYNY
+134 CNFVHMCTGYYNY

-168 QFWPEDLNYD
+168 QFWPEDLDYE
-178 NKKVVIIGSGATAV
+178 NKNVVVIGSGATAV
-192 TLVPAMAEKAAKVIM
+192 TLVPAMAEKAAKVTM

-214 IVSMPAENALANWAR
+214 IVSMPAENTLANWAR

-235 LAYGLTRWRNVLF
+235 LAYGLTRWRNVLLN
-248 SRLMFWYCRRF
+248 RIMFWYCRRY
-259 PERAKKLLLKGVR
+259 PDKAKKLLLKGVR
-272 AELPSGFDIEKH
+272 AELPKGFDIEKH

-301 GDFFT
+301 GDFFA
-306 ALRAGK
+306 ALRAGT
-312 ADIVTDHIESFT
+312 ADIVTDHIECFT
-324 KRGVKVA
+324 KRGVKVK
-331 SGAEIEADII
+331 SGAEIDADII

-346 LDLQFFGGV
+346 LDLKFFGGV

-360 NKAVLAKDTMTYKG
+360 NKPVLAKDTMTYKG
-374 MMFSGVPNFALS
+374 MMFSGVPNLALS

-407 LLNHME
+407 LLNHMDK
-413 RKGYTQARPELDWA
+413 KGYTQARPELDWA
-427 NIEVAP
+427 DMEVAP

-439 GYVVRKLEEL
+439 GYVVRKLDEL

-471 RMGRVTDGMAFSGT
+471 RMGRVTDGIAFSRAD
-485 QKSA
+485 KSA

>member
-1 MSNEHVDVLVVG
+1 MSNEHVDVMVIG

-25 QTQCPDKSFLILE
+25 QTQCPEKSFLILE
-38 GRDTIGGTWDLFKYP
+38 GRDSIGGTWDLFKYP

-72 DPKAIA
+72 NPKAIA

-107 KAQWSSQEARWELTV
+107 KAQWSSQKAQWELTV

-178 NKKVVIIGSGATAV
+178 NKKVVVIGSGATAV
-192 TLVPAMAEKAAKVIM
+192 TLVPAMAEKAAKVTM

-235 LAYGLTRWRNVLF
+235 LAYGLTRWRNVLVN
-248 SRLMFWYCRRF
+248 RLMFWYCRRF
-259 PERAKKLLLKGVR
+259 PEKAKKLLLKGVR

-312 ADIVTDHIESFT
+312 ADIVTDRIESFT

-407 LLNHME
+407 LLNHMD

-427 NIEVAP
+427 NMEVAP

-439 GYVVRKLEEL
+439 GYVVRKLDEL

>member
-1 MSNEHVDVLVVG
+1 MSNEHVDVLVIG
-13 AGISGVS
+13 AGISGIS

-38 GRDTIGGTWDLFKYP
+38 GRDSIGGTWDLFKYP

-87 RGAVEDGGLQDKIR
+87 HGAVEDDGLHDKIR

-107 KAQWSSQEARWELTV
+107 NAQWSSQAAQWTLTV
-122 LNTQNKQEETLT
+122 LNTQSQSEEVFT
-134 CGFVHMCTGYYNY
+134 CNFVHMCTGYYNY

-168 QFWPEDLNYD
+168 QFWPEDLDYE
-178 NKKVVIIGSGATAV
+178 NKNVVVIGSGATAV
-192 TLVPAMAEKAAKVIM
+192 TLVPAMAEKAAKVTM

-214 IVSMPAENALANWAR
+214 IVSMPAENTLANWAR

-235 LAYGLTRWRNVLF
+235 LAYGLTRWRNVLLN
-248 SRLMFWYCRRF
+248 RIMFWYCRRY
-259 PERAKKLLLKGVR
+259 PDKAKKLLLKGVR
-272 AELPSGFDIEKH
+272 AELPKGFDIEKH

-301 GDFFT
+301 GDFFA
-306 ALRAGK
+306 ALRAGT
-312 ADIVTDHIESFT
+312 ADIVTDHIECFT
-324 KRGVKVA
+324 KRGVKVK
-331 SGAEIEADII
+331 SGAEIDADII

-346 LDLQFFGGV
+346 LDLKFFGGV

-360 NKAVLAKDTMTYKG
+360 NKPVLAKDTMTYKG
-374 MMFSGVPNFALS
+374 MMFSGVPNLALS

-407 LLNHME
+407 LLNHMDK
-413 RKGYTQARPELDWA
+413 KGFTQARPELDWA
-427 NIEVAP
+427 DMEVAP

-439 GYVVRKLEEL
+439 GYVVRKLDEL

-471 RMGRVTDGMAFSGT
+471 RMGRVTDGIAFSRAD
-485 QKSA
+485 KSA